1 MSSFIDMTGW
11 RMSEHGVPD
20 SRLTV
25 MKRAPD
31 VIKKDGKHETAW
43 WCLCDCGSDP
53 FTALGYNIK
62 NGNTNSCGCYK
73 RDKDFEANHKTNNYD
88 YSREY
93 GVGFAINTGNEFY
106 FDWEDFDLVKDYCW
120 YENINKGGYHALEA
134 RDYKN
139 DGKLIRMH
147 YLFGYKGYD
156 HEDRNPLNNRRNNL
170 RPATIQENAR
180 NHSLSKRNSSGV
192 IGVSYYKQGNK
203 WRAYIKDNDKNFVSL
218 GYYNNKDEAIKA
230 RLRA

>member
-1 MSSFIDMTGW
+1 M
-11 RMSEHGVPD
+11 
-20 SRLTV
+20 L
-25 MKRAPD
+25 
-31 VIKKDGKHETAW
+31 
-43 WCLCDCGSDP
+43 
-53 FTALGYNIK
+53 
-62 NGNTNSCGCYK
+62 
-73 RDKDFEANHKTNNYD
+73 
-88 YSREY
+88 
-93 GVGFAINTGNEFY
+93 GFAINTGNEFY

-218 GYYNNKDEAIKA
+218 GYYNNKDDAIKA
-230 RLRA
+230 RLRAEKEIFGEFAPQKHLYEEYGIN